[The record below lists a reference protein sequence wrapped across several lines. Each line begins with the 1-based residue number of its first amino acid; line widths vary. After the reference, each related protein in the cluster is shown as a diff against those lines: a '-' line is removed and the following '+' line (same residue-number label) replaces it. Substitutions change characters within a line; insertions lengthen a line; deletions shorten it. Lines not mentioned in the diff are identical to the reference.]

1 MAWQG
6 RFGHVVATKGV
17 SRGLRVRFDSAHV
30 SAPHDPQ
37 EGRQGSSLLDL
48 VRSVRVGRRVIQQTM
63 AHLGELVERG
73 RLEARA
79 LGRHLIALPNT
90 RSFLTM
96 AEIIDHLT
104 VPVRLK
110 GVAIERSRRFGDA
123 YLALALWFKD
133 LRCATL
139 T

>member
-1 MAWQG
+1 
-6 RFGHVVATKGV
+6 
-17 SRGLRVRFDSAHV
+17 
-30 SAPHDPQ
+30 
-37 EGRQGSSLLDL
+37 
-48 VRSVRVGRRVIQQTM
+48 
-63 AHLGELVERG
+63 
-73 RLEARA
+73 
-79 LGRHLIALPNT
+79 
-90 RSFLTM
+90 
-96 AEIIDHLT
+96 